1 MIQATD
7 DGCLDQ
13 GGSTGGGEKWS
24 DSVCI
29 LRVQP
34 TGFAEEL
41 DVGCVIKRMM
51 TTSCLNWATRRTS
64 CHLLKE
70 GKLQE

>member
-51 TTSCLNWATRRTS
+51 TTRCLN
-64 CHLLKE
+64 
-70 GKLQE
+70 